1 MTDFER
7 EDLDLK
13 AIMGDKFI
21 DETDEAKEEMTFN
34 FCSGNTVD
42 ISAKKTPK
50 CREANVAPK
59 PSKEVDAEWHPKKER
74 NWMDDLKDCAKAA
87 LIFGGLN
94 ILIWYWMATDLM
106 AETIA
111 LPSMIVCACLMGLG
125 IGKVMGGKK

>member
-21 DETDEAKEEMTFN
+21 DETNPIYIQPEEKEETFT
-34 FCSGNTVD
+34 F
-42 ISAKKTPK
+42 AERKTPTK
-50 CREANVAPK
+50 TIKAS
-59 PSKEVDAEWHPKKER
+59 PSWHPKKER
-74 NWMDDLKDCAKAA
+74 NWMDDLKDCAKSA